1 MRKIIS
7 KKEEDKKNRRT
18 QLIVGLFLI
27 LIMALST
34 IGYSLNNN
42 QENNSEKIIYNGIEF
57 FIENNLWTTSIGNL
71 KFGFLYNPTE
81 TEKINSTLKYLNEY
95 DNSPLYIYSEDSN
108 AMMEVYRNLFYY
120 NQIVERVQE
129 ACPEGKICD
138 EEIPIK
144 NCTNNFI
151 IIQKSEMSEVRQEE
165 NCVFISGKD
174 EELVRITDGFLF
186 KITGIQ

>member
-7 KKEEDKKNRRT
+7 KKEEDKKNRRM
-18 QLIVGLFLI
+18 QLVVGFFLI

-57 FIENNLWTTSIGNL
+57 VVENNLWTANIGNF

-95 DNSPLYIYSEDSN
+95 NNLPLYIYSENSD
-108 AMMEVYRNLFYY
+108 AMMEVYRNLFYS

-129 ACPEGKICD
+129 ACPEGKICN

-151 IIQKSEMSEVRQEE
+151 IITKAEVREVRQEQ

-174 EELVRITDGFLF
+174 EELVKITDGFLF

>member
-7 KKEEDKKNRRT
+7 KKESDKKNRRI
-18 QLIVGLFLI
+18 QLIVGIFLI

-42 QENNSEKIIYNGIEF
+42 PEDETEKIIYNDIEF
-57 FIENNLWTTSIGNL
+57 VRENNLWNANIGNFQ
-71 KFGFLYNPTE
+71 FGFLYNPTE
-81 TEKINSTLKYLNEY
+81 TEKTNSSLDYLNEY
-95 DNSPLYIYSEDSN
+95 DNLPLYIYSENSD
-108 AMMEVYRNLFYY
+108 ATMEIYRNLFYY

-129 ACPEGKICD
+129 ACPKGEICA

-151 IIQKSEMSEVRQEE
+151 IIKKSEISEIKQED

-174 EELVRITDGFLF
+174 EDLVKITDGFLF
-186 KITGIQ
+186 KISGIQ

>member
-7 KKEEDKKNRRT
+7 KETETKKQRRM
-18 QLIVGLFLI
+18 QLIIGILLI

-34 IGYSLNNN
+34 IGYSMNN
-42 QENNSEKIIYNGIEF
+42 QEDNSEKIIYNEIEF
-57 FIENNLWTTSIGNL
+57 VKEDNLWNVNL
-71 KFGFLYNPTE
+71 GDFQFGFLYNPTE
-81 TEKINSTLKYLNEY
+81 TEEIESDLNYLNEY
-95 DNSPLYIYSEDSN
+95 DGLPLYIYSENSN
-108 AMMEVYRNLFYY
+108 AMTEIYRNLFYY

-129 ACPEGKICD
+129 ACPEGEICN

-151 IIQKSEMSEVRQEE
+151 IIKKSEISEVRQED

-174 EELVRITDGFLF
+174 EDLAKITDEFLF
-186 KITGIQ
+186 KISGIQ

>member
-7 KKEEDKKNRRT
+7 KKDEQKKQKRT
-18 QLIVGLFLI
+18 QLIVGILLI

-42 QENNSEKIIYNGIEF
+42 SEDETEKIIYNDIEF
-57 FIENNLWTTSIGNL
+57 IRENNLWDADIGN
-71 KFGFLYNPTE
+71 FQFNFLYNPTE
-81 TEKINSTLKYLNEY
+81 TEEINSTLNYLNEY
-95 DNSPLYIYSEDSN
+95 YNLPLYIYSENSD
-108 AMMEVYRNLFYY
+108 AMMEIYRNLFYY

-129 ACPEGKICD
+129 ACPDGEICAK
-138 EEIPIK
+138 EIPVK

-151 IIQKSEMSEVRQEE
+151 IIKKSEISEIKQKD

-174 EELVRITDGFLF
+174 EELAKITDGFLF
-186 KITGIQ
+186 KISGIQ